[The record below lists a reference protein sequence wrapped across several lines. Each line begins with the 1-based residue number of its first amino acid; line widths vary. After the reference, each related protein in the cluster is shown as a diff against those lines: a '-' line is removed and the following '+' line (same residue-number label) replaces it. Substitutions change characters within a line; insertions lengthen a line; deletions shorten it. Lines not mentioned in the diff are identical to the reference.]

1 VSAGELVGWVG
12 FALTC
17 VGVAFF
23 TAGTIGLLRFPDAIA
38 RLHGLAKADNLGI
51 GLVAIG
57 LVLQADSV
65 AVGVKLLVIWGLVLL
80 SGAACTYLIASAV
93 QRGETEADG
102 D

>member
-1 VSAGELVGWVG
+1 MSAGALAEWAG
-12 FALTC
+12 FALAC
-17 VGVAFF
+17 AGVAFF

-57 LVLQADSV
+57 LLLQADSV

-80 SGAACTYLIASAV
+80 SGATCTYLIASAM
-93 QRGETEADG
+93 QRGDAEADG